1 MYNLLKKRG
10 GGLIVFEAKIL
21 KKMIV
26 CTNFNTGTELVTNKY
41 DGLIVDQSAE
51 AVYREFIEYI
61 NDSDFKDSIYKTL
74 NINES
79 YNCIKDIEKN

>member
-1 MYNLLKKRG
+1 MKECDIYVQPSKKEG

-41 DGLIVDQSAE
+41 DGLIVD
-51 AVYREFIEYI
+51 
-61 NDSDFKDSIYKTL
+61 
-74 NINES
+74 
-79 YNCIKDIEKN
+79 

>member
-41 DGLIVDQSAE
+41 DGLIVD
-51 AVYREFIEYI
+51 
-61 NDSDFKDSIYKTL
+61 
-74 NINES
+74 
-79 YNCIKDIEKN
+79 